1 MKKFFECHPGSAL
14 GTSLFL
20 SRSSLV
26 ALILENPQ
34 AAIRVL
40 KNDYGF
46 GQHSDFWD
54 DHIFNLILSPALS
67 RIVELDIRS
76 AVDLYAYIDHELFI
90 PYIRRDEDPVR
101 FRRAFWNLNS
111 SACRYLV
118 VFINI

>member
-14 GTSLFL
+14 GASLFL

-26 ALILENPQ
+26 ALTLENPQ

-67 RIVELDIRS
+67 RIVELDIKS

-90 PYIRRDEDPVR
+90 HIVETKIPQDFVVPSGISTRRPADI
-101 FRRAFWNLNS
+101 S
-111 SACRYLV
+111 S
-118 VFINI
+118 FSNI